1 MISTRPIA
9 RCAIALPA
17 AMLLLGPAAQA
28 AQAAPGTMAAQSRGT
43 IRISVSVMPRV
54 RVEAAEGRLSS
65 SSNAAGV
72 RYTLVAAPAESG
84 GKDGNSAAPRGPRLI
99 LVVHD

>member
-1 MISTRPIA
+1 MISTRLIA

-17 AMLLLGPAAQA
+17 GMLIVRPA
-28 AQAAPGTMAAQSRGT
+28 AQAAPGAMAAQSRGT

-54 RVEAAEGRLSS
+54 RVEAAGGRLSS

-72 RYTLVAAPAESG
+72 RYTLVAAPTESG
-84 GKDGNSAAPRGPRLI
+84 GEGGNSAAPRPPRLI
-99 LVVHD
+99 LVVPD